1 MQTSQLGK
9 KRERG
14 KRGGGLEYDG
24 EREREILRVD
34 TGEGNGG
41 CAHRRNRRPDGSPGG
56 SDRLRRRQGTSRRS
70 PPSWDFKSLRQ
81 T

>member
-24 EREREILRVD
+24 ERERERYCVW
-34 TGEGNGG
+34 TREREKG
-41 CAHRRNRRPDGSPGG
+41 CAHRRNRRPDESPGG
-56 SDRLRRRQGTSRRS
+56 SDKLRRRQGTSRRS

>member
-14 KRGGGLEYDG
+14 KGGGGLEYDG

-34 TGEGNGG
+34 TGEGKGV
-41 CAHRRNRRPDGSPGG
+41 CAPEK
-56 SDRLRRRQGTSRRS
+56 QEA
-70 PPSWDFKSLRQ
+70 
-81 T
+81 